1 MLAWVNVKK
10 EGLLSL
16 RKIIDYGIDSWL
28 WETVCVD
35 MGECGEGR
43 MIESLEDHW
52 LWKTVCIGMG
62 KCGEGRMIESLEDH
76 LLRAR

>member
-1 MLAWVNVKK
+1 
-10 EGLLSL
+10 
-16 RKIIDYGIDSWL
+16 
-28 WETVCVD
+28 

-52 LWKTVCIGMG
+52 LWKTVCVGMG

-76 LLRAR
+76 WLWAR